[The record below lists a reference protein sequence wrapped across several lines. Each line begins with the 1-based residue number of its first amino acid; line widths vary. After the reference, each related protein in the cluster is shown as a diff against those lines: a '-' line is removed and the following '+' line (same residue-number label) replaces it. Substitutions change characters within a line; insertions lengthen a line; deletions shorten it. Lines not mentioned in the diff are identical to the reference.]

1 MANFRKLKV
10 VGVLIVASCI
20 GFSSQHAY
28 SEGYPDR
35 VVRII
40 SPYPAGSPGDTMPRV
55 LADALSKRLGKNF
68 IIENRPG
75 ATQVVGARAAASAPP
90 DGYTLFFG
98 SVTSLAMNRWTMKS
112 LPYDPIKDFTPISL
126 AFEMPLYLGVNPQL
140 NVHSVAELVALAKSK
155 PGKLRYGSL
164 GIGSSLHLAGAL
176 FARTAGIEIVHV
188 PYKGASEATAAVAN
202 GEIDFAFDGSGL
214 DLVRSGRLPVL
225 AVTTSQRITE
235 APNLPTMVE
244 LGYPDMQITIWFGFL
259 APVGTPQ
266 EIVAR
271 LAKEIQGAL
280 HDDDYRKRLTEYVLV
295 GTSPDEF
302 SSYIGREIPKWQRIL
317 AIAGIEAR

>member
-1 MANFRKLKV
+1 
-10 VGVLIVASCI
+10 
-20 GFSSQHAY
+20 
-28 SEGYPDR
+28 
-35 VVRII
+35 
-40 SPYPAGSPGDTMPRV
+40 
-55 LADALSKRLGKNF
+55 
-68 IIENRPG
+68 
-75 ATQVVGARAAASAPP
+75 
-90 DGYTLFFG
+90 
-98 SVTSLAMNRWTMKS
+98 
-112 LPYDPIKDFTPISL
+112 
-126 AFEMPLYLGVNPQL
+126 MPLYLGVNPQL